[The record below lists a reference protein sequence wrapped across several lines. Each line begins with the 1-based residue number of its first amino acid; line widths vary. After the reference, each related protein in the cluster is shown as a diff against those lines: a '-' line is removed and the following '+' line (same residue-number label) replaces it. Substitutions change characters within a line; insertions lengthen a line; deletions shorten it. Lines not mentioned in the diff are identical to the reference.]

1 MAPCHLGDV
10 YPPVSWYIPGLPMAL
25 SPEYISNS
33 LGKHYFWQVS
43 FFLIKEQTR
52 KSLTLLFDLI

>member
-43 FFLIKEQTR
+43 FFFFNQRTDEEVLN
-52 KSLTLLFDLI
+52 SAF

>member
-43 FFLIKEQTR
+43 FFFFFNQRTDEEVLN
-52 KSLTLLFDLI
+52 SAF